1 MRPSFFAS
9 IMSALAGAVLGAI
22 AAVAPAAAAD
32 DGYRASIQTIDTADA
47 NAMIGVSWHRGCP
60 VRISDLRRV
69 ELTHWGFDGVRQ
81 RGELIVHKNVAH
93 SVVDVFHTLYSMR
106 FPIRT
111 MHPVDHF
118 GGDDNAS
125 MAADNTSAF
134 NCRPITGLTS
144 GFSVHSY
151 GMAIDVNTLENPYVK
166 GAIVQPPAGKAFTN
180 RANVRPGMIRHGDR
194 VWRAFTTHGFTWGG
208 DWKSLKDYQHFE
220 VRV

>member
-9 IMSALAGAVLGAI
+9 ILSAVTAAVLGAI
-22 AAVAPAAAAD
+22 GVIAPASAG

-69 ELTHWGFDGVRQ
+69 ELTHWGFDGLRHQ
-81 RGELIVHKNVAH
+81 GELIVHKNVAH
-93 SVVDVFHTLYSMR
+93 RVANIFHTLYSMR

-111 MHPVDHF
+111 MLPVDQF
-118 GGDDNAS
+118 GADDNAS

-134 NCRPITGLTS
+134 NCRPITGSTS

-151 GMAIDVNTLENPYVK
+151 GQAIDVNTLENPYVK
-166 GAIVQPPAGKAFTN
+166 GALVQPPAGKPFTN
-180 RANVRPGMIRHGDR
+180 RATLRPGMIRHGDR
-194 VWRAFTTHGFTWGG
+194 VWRAFKTHGFTWGG

-220 VRV
+220 IPV